1 MKKVVV
7 LLILS
12 MLYMSPTFG
21 YPPEYPYYQSDNI
34 MYYVFE
40 SEKTANVVTYYMEFR
55 VGWRPFIYRDA
66 VTIPETITYNRQ
78 VFRVTS
84 FSSSYPDYYS
94 CVSKITSLELPNTL
108 SSLGS
113 LAYSRIKSID
123 VPEALLG
130 ISDYGF
136 YGCYSLRDLVIPD
149 KVKTIGNY
157 AFANCIGLTHVH
169 LGKSVETIGEN
180 VFLNSDSLTSITVDE
195 ENPYFMVEDGVLYSK
210 DKRELLYCPKNF
222 SGIYRVAEEVKRI
235 GKSAFRNCNQL
246 TEIVLP
252 EGLEV
257 IGDTAFY
264 GCTQLKQISLPK
276 SVSQIGAYAYKGCPL
291 QGTLDLMNIKDIG
304 EGAFEGCTGLTSV
317 VLPENLLRIEASL
330 FQGCTGLTVVNI
342 PQCVTTIG
350 TSAFASCSRLQS
362 VSIPDEVERIEDYA
376 FKGCSNMKHL
386 AIGNSVKKIGVEAF
400 GECRRL
406 KSLSIPASVDS
417 ILSSFV
423 DCDSVSSLELKD
435 GNRPI
440 LIEGKCFNGG
450 NMMIDTLYIGRKISG
465 VPQFNECAYL
475 STLTVGSMILT
486 MQDVSGCK
494 NLSKVICLGATP
506 PEATMTTFSTVTLDG
521 TLVVPASAEEVYR
534 RTAPWRFF
542 YTIETFPDVAPTKLI
557 LDTESYQITRED
569 EALSLLATVYPEH
582 ATFSGLRWTSSNE
595 MVATVSET
603 GIVHSNKEGEADITV
618 SLNDGALTATCH
630 VSVHYVDA
638 VEEHEADQ
646 VSIYP
651 NPVDDMLHIEGVTT
665 GTSITLYDMTGR
677 LVLSDR
683 AYGGAMTFD
692 MSALK
697 RGVYLCRIQNKTYK
711 IVKR

>member
-1 MKKVVV
+1 M
-7 LLILS
+7 
-12 MLYMSPTFG
+12 
-21 YPPEYPYYQSDNI
+21 
-34 MYYVFE
+34 
-40 SEKTANVVTYYMEFR
+40 
-55 VGWRPFIYRDA
+55 
-66 VTIPETITYNRQ
+66 
-78 VFRVTS
+78 
-84 FSSSYPDYYS
+84 
-94 CVSKITSLELPNTL
+94 
-108 SSLGS
+108 
-113 LAYSRIKSID
+113 
-123 VPEALLG
+123 
-130 ISDYGF
+130 
-136 YGCYSLRDLVIPD
+136 
-149 KVKTIGNY
+149 
-157 AFANCIGLTHVH
+157 H

-195 ENPYFMVEDGVLYSK
+195 ENPYFMVDDGVLYSK

-342 PQCVTTIG
+342 PQCVTAIG

-362 VSIPDEVERIEDYA
+362 VAIPDEVERIEDYA

-386 AIGNSVKKIGVEAF
+386 AIGNSAKKIGVEAF

-494 NLSKVICLGATP
+494 DLSKVICLGATP

-542 YTIETFPDVAPTKLI
+542 YTIETFPDVAPAKLI

-569 EALSLLATVYPEH
+569 EVLSLLATVYPEH

-651 NPVDDMLHIEGVTT
+651 NPVDDMLHIDGVTT

-697 RGVYLCRIQNKTYK
+697 RGVYLCRIQNRTYK

>member
-1 MKKVVV
+1 M
-7 LLILS
+7 
-12 MLYMSPTFG
+12 
-21 YPPEYPYYQSDNI
+21 
-34 MYYVFE
+34 
-40 SEKTANVVTYYMEFR
+40 
-55 VGWRPFIYRDA
+55 
-66 VTIPETITYNRQ
+66 
-78 VFRVTS
+78 
-84 FSSSYPDYYS
+84 
-94 CVSKITSLELPNTL
+94 
-108 SSLGS
+108 
-113 LAYSRIKSID
+113 
-123 VPEALLG
+123 
-130 ISDYGF
+130 
-136 YGCYSLRDLVIPD
+136 
-149 KVKTIGNY
+149 
-157 AFANCIGLTHVH
+157 H

-195 ENPYFMVEDGVLYSK
+195 ENPYFMVDDGVLYSK

-362 VSIPDEVERIEDYA
+362 VAIPDEVERIEDYA

-494 NLSKVICLGATP
+494 DLSKVICLGATP

-542 YTIETFPDVAPTKLI
+542 YTIETFPDVAPAKLI

-569 EALSLLATVYPEH
+569 EVLSLLATVYPEH

-618 SLNDGALTATCH
+618 SLNDGALMATCH

-638 VEEHEADQ
+638 VEEHEADK

-651 NPVDDMLHIEGVTT
+651 NPVDDMLHIDGVTT

-697 RGVYLCRIQNKTYK
+697 RGVYLCRIQNRTYK

>member
-1 MKKVVV
+1 M
-7 LLILS
+7 
-12 MLYMSPTFG
+12 
-21 YPPEYPYYQSDNI
+21 
-34 MYYVFE
+34 
-40 SEKTANVVTYYMEFR
+40 
-55 VGWRPFIYRDA
+55 
-66 VTIPETITYNRQ
+66 
-78 VFRVTS
+78 
-84 FSSSYPDYYS
+84 
-94 CVSKITSLELPNTL
+94 
-108 SSLGS
+108 
-113 LAYSRIKSID
+113 
-123 VPEALLG
+123 
-130 ISDYGF
+130 
-136 YGCYSLRDLVIPD
+136 
-149 KVKTIGNY
+149 
-157 AFANCIGLTHVH
+157 H

-195 ENPYFMVEDGVLYSK
+195 ENPYFMVDDGVLYSK

-304 EGAFEGCTGLTSV
+304 EGAFEGCTGLASV

-342 PQCVTTIG
+342 PQCVTAIG

-362 VSIPDEVERIEDYA
+362 VAIPDEVERIEDYA

-494 NLSKVICLGATP
+494 DLSKVICLGATP

-542 YTIETFPDVAPTKLI
+542 YTIETFPDVAPAKLI

-569 EALSLLATVYPEH
+569 EVLSLLATVYPEH

-651 NPVDDMLHIEGVTT
+651 NPVDDMLHIDGVTT

-697 RGVYLCRIQNKTYK
+697 RGVYLCRIQNRTYK

>member
-1 MKKVVV
+1 M
-7 LLILS
+7 
-12 MLYMSPTFG
+12 
-21 YPPEYPYYQSDNI
+21 
-34 MYYVFE
+34 
-40 SEKTANVVTYYMEFR
+40 
-55 VGWRPFIYRDA
+55 
-66 VTIPETITYNRQ
+66 
-78 VFRVTS
+78 
-84 FSSSYPDYYS
+84 
-94 CVSKITSLELPNTL
+94 
-108 SSLGS
+108 
-113 LAYSRIKSID
+113 
-123 VPEALLG
+123 
-130 ISDYGF
+130 
-136 YGCYSLRDLVIPD
+136 
-149 KVKTIGNY
+149 
-157 AFANCIGLTHVH
+157 H

-195 ENPYFMVEDGVLYSK
+195 ENPYFMVDDGVLYSK

-330 FQGCTGLTVVNI
+330 FQLCTGLTVVNI

-362 VSIPDEVERIEDYA
+362 VAIPDEVERIEDYA

-494 NLSKVICLGATP
+494 DLSKVICLGATP

-542 YTIETFPDVAPTKLI
+542 YTIETFPDVAPAKLI

-569 EALSLLATVYPEH
+569 EVLSLLATVYPEH

-651 NPVDDMLHIEGVTT
+651 NPVDDMLHIDGVTT

-697 RGVYLCRIQNKTYK
+697 RGVYLCRIQNRTYK

>member
-1 MKKVVV
+1 M
-7 LLILS
+7 
-12 MLYMSPTFG
+12 
-21 YPPEYPYYQSDNI
+21 
-34 MYYVFE
+34 
-40 SEKTANVVTYYMEFR
+40 
-55 VGWRPFIYRDA
+55 
-66 VTIPETITYNRQ
+66 
-78 VFRVTS
+78 
-84 FSSSYPDYYS
+84 
-94 CVSKITSLELPNTL
+94 
-108 SSLGS
+108 
-113 LAYSRIKSID
+113 
-123 VPEALLG
+123 
-130 ISDYGF
+130 
-136 YGCYSLRDLVIPD
+136 
-149 KVKTIGNY
+149 
-157 AFANCIGLTHVH
+157 H

-195 ENPYFMVEDGVLYSK
+195 ENPYFMVDDGVLYSK

-342 PQCVTTIG
+342 PQCVTAIG

-362 VSIPDEVERIEDYA
+362 VAIPDEVERIEDYA

-494 NLSKVICLGATP
+494 DLSKVICLGATP

-542 YTIETFPDVAPTKLI
+542 YTIETFPDVAPAKLI

-569 EALSLLATVYPEH
+569 EVLSLLVTVYPEH

-651 NPVDDMLHIEGVTT
+651 NPVDDMLHIDGVTT

-697 RGVYLCRIQNKTYK
+697 RGVYLCRIQNRTYK

>member
-1 MKKVVV
+1 M
-7 LLILS
+7 
-12 MLYMSPTFG
+12 
-21 YPPEYPYYQSDNI
+21 
-34 MYYVFE
+34 
-40 SEKTANVVTYYMEFR
+40 
-55 VGWRPFIYRDA
+55 
-66 VTIPETITYNRQ
+66 
-78 VFRVTS
+78 
-84 FSSSYPDYYS
+84 
-94 CVSKITSLELPNTL
+94 
-108 SSLGS
+108 
-113 LAYSRIKSID
+113 
-123 VPEALLG
+123 
-130 ISDYGF
+130 
-136 YGCYSLRDLVIPD
+136 
-149 KVKTIGNY
+149 
-157 AFANCIGLTHVH
+157 H

-195 ENPYFMVEDGVLYSK
+195 ENPYFMVDDGVLYSK

-235 GKSAFRNCNQL
+235 SKSAFRNCNQL

-264 GCTQLKQISLPK
+264 GCTQLKRISLPK

-362 VSIPDEVERIEDYA
+362 VAIPDEVERIEDYA

-494 NLSKVICLGATP
+494 DLSKVICLGATP

-542 YTIETFPDVAPTKLI
+542 YTIETFPDVAPAKLI

-569 EALSLLATVYPEH
+569 EVLSLLATVYPEH

-651 NPVDDMLHIEGVTT
+651 NPVDDMLHIDGVTT

-683 AYGGAMTFD
+683 ASGGAMTFD

-697 RGVYLCRIQNKTYK
+697 RGVYLCRIQNRTYK

>member
-1 MKKVVV
+1 M
-7 LLILS
+7 
-12 MLYMSPTFG
+12 
-21 YPPEYPYYQSDNI
+21 
-34 MYYVFE
+34 
-40 SEKTANVVTYYMEFR
+40 
-55 VGWRPFIYRDA
+55 
-66 VTIPETITYNRQ
+66 
-78 VFRVTS
+78 
-84 FSSSYPDYYS
+84 
-94 CVSKITSLELPNTL
+94 
-108 SSLGS
+108 
-113 LAYSRIKSID
+113 
-123 VPEALLG
+123 
-130 ISDYGF
+130 
-136 YGCYSLRDLVIPD
+136 
-149 KVKTIGNY
+149 
-157 AFANCIGLTHVH
+157 H

-195 ENPYFMVEDGVLYSK
+195 ENPYFMVDDGVLYSK

-235 GKSAFRNCNQL
+235 SKSAFRNCNQL

-264 GCTQLKQISLPK
+264 GCTQLKRISLPK

-362 VSIPDEVERIEDYA
+362 VAIPDEVERIEDYA

-494 NLSKVICLGATP
+494 DLSKVICLGATP

-542 YTIETFPDVAPTKLI
+542 YTIETFPDVAPAKLI

-569 EALSLLATVYPEH
+569 EVLSLLATVYPEH

-651 NPVDDMLHIEGVTT
+651 NPVDDMLHIDGVTT

-697 RGVYLCRIQNKTYK
+697 RGVYLCRIQNRTYK

>member
-1 MKKVVV
+1 M
-7 LLILS
+7 
-12 MLYMSPTFG
+12 
-21 YPPEYPYYQSDNI
+21 
-34 MYYVFE
+34 
-40 SEKTANVVTYYMEFR
+40 
-55 VGWRPFIYRDA
+55 
-66 VTIPETITYNRQ
+66 
-78 VFRVTS
+78 
-84 FSSSYPDYYS
+84 
-94 CVSKITSLELPNTL
+94 
-108 SSLGS
+108 
-113 LAYSRIKSID
+113 
-123 VPEALLG
+123 
-130 ISDYGF
+130 
-136 YGCYSLRDLVIPD
+136 
-149 KVKTIGNY
+149 
-157 AFANCIGLTHVH
+157 H

-195 ENPYFMVEDGVLYSK
+195 ENPYFMVDDGVLYSK

-235 GKSAFRNCNQL
+235 SKSAFRNCNQL

-264 GCTQLKQISLPK
+264 GCTQLKRISLPK

-362 VSIPDEVERIEDYA
+362 VAIPDEVERIEDYA

-494 NLSKVICLGATP
+494 DLSKVICLGATP

-542 YTIETFPDVAPTKLI
+542 YTIETFPDVAPAKLI

-569 EALSLLATVYPEH
+569 EVLSLLATVYPEH

-651 NPVDDMLHIEGVTT
+651 NPVDDMLHIDGVIT

-697 RGVYLCRIQNKTYK
+697 RGVYLCRIQNRTYK

>member
-1 MKKVVV
+1 M
-7 LLILS
+7 
-12 MLYMSPTFG
+12 
-21 YPPEYPYYQSDNI
+21 
-34 MYYVFE
+34 
-40 SEKTANVVTYYMEFR
+40 
-55 VGWRPFIYRDA
+55 
-66 VTIPETITYNRQ
+66 
-78 VFRVTS
+78 
-84 FSSSYPDYYS
+84 
-94 CVSKITSLELPNTL
+94 
-108 SSLGS
+108 
-113 LAYSRIKSID
+113 
-123 VPEALLG
+123 
-130 ISDYGF
+130 
-136 YGCYSLRDLVIPD
+136 
-149 KVKTIGNY
+149 
-157 AFANCIGLTHVH
+157 H

-195 ENPYFMVEDGVLYSK
+195 ENPYFMVDDGVLYSK

-342 PQCVTTIG
+342 PQCVTAIG

-362 VSIPDEVERIEDYA
+362 VAIPDEVERIEDYA

-494 NLSKVICLGATP
+494 DLSKVICLGATP

-542 YTIETFPDVAPTKLI
+542 YTIETFPDVAPAKLI

-569 EALSLLATVYPEH
+569 EVLSLLATVYPEH

-651 NPVDDMLHIEGVTT
+651 NPVDDMLHIDGGTT

-697 RGVYLCRIQNKTYK
+697 RGVYLCRIQNRTYK

>member
-1 MKKVVV
+1 M
-7 LLILS
+7 
-12 MLYMSPTFG
+12 
-21 YPPEYPYYQSDNI
+21 
-34 MYYVFE
+34 
-40 SEKTANVVTYYMEFR
+40 
-55 VGWRPFIYRDA
+55 
-66 VTIPETITYNRQ
+66 
-78 VFRVTS
+78 
-84 FSSSYPDYYS
+84 
-94 CVSKITSLELPNTL
+94 
-108 SSLGS
+108 
-113 LAYSRIKSID
+113 
-123 VPEALLG
+123 
-130 ISDYGF
+130 
-136 YGCYSLRDLVIPD
+136 
-149 KVKTIGNY
+149 
-157 AFANCIGLTHVH
+157 H

-195 ENPYFMVEDGVLYSK
+195 ENPYFTVDDGVLYSK

-342 PQCVTTIG
+342 PQCVTAIG

-362 VSIPDEVERIEDYA
+362 VAIPDEVERIEDYA

-494 NLSKVICLGATP
+494 DLSKVICLGATP

-542 YTIETFPDVAPTKLI
+542 YTIETFPDVAPAKLI

-569 EALSLLATVYPEH
+569 EVLSLLATVYPEH

-651 NPVDDMLHIEGVTT
+651 NPVDDMLHIDGVTT

-697 RGVYLCRIQNKTYK
+697 RGVYLCRIQNRTYK

>member
-1 MKKVVV
+1 M
-7 LLILS
+7 
-12 MLYMSPTFG
+12 
-21 YPPEYPYYQSDNI
+21 
-34 MYYVFE
+34 
-40 SEKTANVVTYYMEFR
+40 
-55 VGWRPFIYRDA
+55 
-66 VTIPETITYNRQ
+66 
-78 VFRVTS
+78 
-84 FSSSYPDYYS
+84 
-94 CVSKITSLELPNTL
+94 
-108 SSLGS
+108 
-113 LAYSRIKSID
+113 
-123 VPEALLG
+123 
-130 ISDYGF
+130 
-136 YGCYSLRDLVIPD
+136 
-149 KVKTIGNY
+149 
-157 AFANCIGLTHVH
+157 H

-195 ENPYFMVEDGVLYSK
+195 ENPYFMVDDGVLYSK
-210 DKRELLYCPKNF
+210 DMRELLYCPKNF

-362 VSIPDEVERIEDYA
+362 VAIPDEVERIEDYA

-494 NLSKVICLGATP
+494 DLSKVICLGATP

-542 YTIETFPDVAPTKLI
+542 YTIETFPDVAPAKLI

-569 EALSLLATVYPEH
+569 EVLSLLATVYPEH

-651 NPVDDMLHIEGVTT
+651 NPVDDMLHIDGVTT

-697 RGVYLCRIQNKTYK
+697 RGVYLCRIQNRTYK

>member
-1 MKKVVV
+1 M
-7 LLILS
+7 
-12 MLYMSPTFG
+12 
-21 YPPEYPYYQSDNI
+21 
-34 MYYVFE
+34 
-40 SEKTANVVTYYMEFR
+40 
-55 VGWRPFIYRDA
+55 
-66 VTIPETITYNRQ
+66 
-78 VFRVTS
+78 
-84 FSSSYPDYYS
+84 
-94 CVSKITSLELPNTL
+94 
-108 SSLGS
+108 
-113 LAYSRIKSID
+113 
-123 VPEALLG
+123 
-130 ISDYGF
+130 
-136 YGCYSLRDLVIPD
+136 
-149 KVKTIGNY
+149 
-157 AFANCIGLTHVH
+157 H

-195 ENPYFMVEDGVLYSK
+195 ENPYFMVDDGVLYSK

-257 IGDTAFY
+257 IGDMALY

-342 PQCVTTIG
+342 PQCVTAIG

-362 VSIPDEVERIEDYA
+362 VAIPDEVERIEDYA

-494 NLSKVICLGATP
+494 DLSKVICLGATP

-542 YTIETFPDVAPTKLI
+542 YTIETFPDVAPAKLI

-569 EALSLLATVYPEH
+569 EVLSLLATVYPEH

-651 NPVDDMLHIEGVTT
+651 NPVDDMLHIDGVIT

-697 RGVYLCRIQNKTYK
+697 RGVYLCRIQNRTYK

>member
-1 MKKVVV
+1 MKKSSGVVDFV
-7 LLILS
+7 H
-12 MLYMSPTFG
+12 
-21 YPPEYPYYQSDNI
+21 
-34 MYYVFE
+34 
-40 SEKTANVVTYYMEFR
+40 VVH
-55 VGWRPFIYRDA
+55 
-66 VTIPETITYNRQ
+66 VT
-78 VFRVTS
+78 
-84 FSSSYPDYYS
+84 
-94 CVSKITSLELPNTL
+94 
-108 SSLGS
+108 
-113 LAYSRIKSID
+113 
-123 VPEALLG
+123 
-130 ISDYGF
+130 
-136 YGCYSLRDLVIPD
+136 
-149 KVKTIGNY
+149 Y

-195 ENPYFMVEDGVLYSK
+195 ENPYFMVDDGVLYSK

-342 PQCVTTIG
+342 PQCVTAIG

-362 VSIPDEVERIEDYA
+362 VAIPDEVERIEDYA

-494 NLSKVICLGATP
+494 DLSKVICLGATP

-542 YTIETFPDVAPTKLI
+542 YTIETFPDVAPAKLI

-569 EALSLLATVYPEH
+569 EVLSLLATVYPEH

-651 NPVDDMLHIEGVTT
+651 NPVDDMLHIDGVTT

-697 RGVYLCRIQNKTYK
+697 RGVYLCRIQNRTYK

>member
-1 MKKVVV
+1 M
-7 LLILS
+7 
-12 MLYMSPTFG
+12 
-21 YPPEYPYYQSDNI
+21 
-34 MYYVFE
+34 
-40 SEKTANVVTYYMEFR
+40 
-55 VGWRPFIYRDA
+55 
-66 VTIPETITYNRQ
+66 
-78 VFRVTS
+78 
-84 FSSSYPDYYS
+84 
-94 CVSKITSLELPNTL
+94 
-108 SSLGS
+108 
-113 LAYSRIKSID
+113 
-123 VPEALLG
+123 
-130 ISDYGF
+130 
-136 YGCYSLRDLVIPD
+136 
-149 KVKTIGNY
+149 
-157 AFANCIGLTHVH
+157 H

-195 ENPYFMVEDGVLYSK
+195 ENPYFMVDDGVLYSK

-362 VSIPDEVERIEDYA
+362 VAIPDEVERIEDYA

-494 NLSKVICLGATP
+494 DLSKVICLGATP

-542 YTIETFPDVAPTKLI
+542 YTIETFPDVAPAKLI

-569 EALSLLATVYPEH
+569 EVLSLLATVYPEH

-603 GIVHSNKEGEADITV
+603 GIVHSNKEGEADISV

-651 NPVDDMLHIEGVTT
+651 NPVDDMLHIDGVTT

-697 RGVYLCRIQNKTYK
+697 RGVYLCRIQNRTYK

>member
-1 MKKVVV
+1 M
-7 LLILS
+7 
-12 MLYMSPTFG
+12 
-21 YPPEYPYYQSDNI
+21 
-34 MYYVFE
+34 
-40 SEKTANVVTYYMEFR
+40 
-55 VGWRPFIYRDA
+55 
-66 VTIPETITYNRQ
+66 
-78 VFRVTS
+78 
-84 FSSSYPDYYS
+84 
-94 CVSKITSLELPNTL
+94 
-108 SSLGS
+108 
-113 LAYSRIKSID
+113 
-123 VPEALLG
+123 
-130 ISDYGF
+130 
-136 YGCYSLRDLVIPD
+136 
-149 KVKTIGNY
+149 
-157 AFANCIGLTHVH
+157 H

-195 ENPYFMVEDGVLYSK
+195 ENPYFMVDDGVLYSK

-235 GKSAFRNCNQL
+235 SKSAFRNCNQL

-362 VSIPDEVERIEDYA
+362 VAIPDEVERIEDYA

-494 NLSKVICLGATP
+494 DLSKVICLGATP

-542 YTIETFPDVAPTKLI
+542 YTIETFPDVAPAKLI

-569 EALSLLATVYPEH
+569 EVLSLLATVYPEH

-651 NPVDDMLHIEGVTT
+651 NPVDDMLHIDGVTT

-697 RGVYLCRIQNKTYK
+697 RGVYLCRIQNRTYK

>member
-1 MKKVVV
+1 M
-7 LLILS
+7 
-12 MLYMSPTFG
+12 
-21 YPPEYPYYQSDNI
+21 
-34 MYYVFE
+34 
-40 SEKTANVVTYYMEFR
+40 
-55 VGWRPFIYRDA
+55 
-66 VTIPETITYNRQ
+66 
-78 VFRVTS
+78 
-84 FSSSYPDYYS
+84 
-94 CVSKITSLELPNTL
+94 
-108 SSLGS
+108 
-113 LAYSRIKSID
+113 
-123 VPEALLG
+123 
-130 ISDYGF
+130 
-136 YGCYSLRDLVIPD
+136 
-149 KVKTIGNY
+149 
-157 AFANCIGLTHVH
+157 H

-195 ENPYFMVEDGVLYSK
+195 ENPYFMVDDGVLYSK

-342 PQCVTTIG
+342 PQCVTAIG

-362 VSIPDEVERIEDYA
+362 VAIPDEVERIEDYA

-494 NLSKVICLGATP
+494 DLSKVICLGATP

-542 YTIETFPDVAPTKLI
+542 YTIETFTDVAPAKLI

-569 EALSLLATVYPEH
+569 EVLSLLATVYPEH

-651 NPVDDMLHIEGVTT
+651 NPVDDMLHIDGVTT

-697 RGVYLCRIQNKTYK
+697 RGVYLCRIQNRTYK

>member
-1 MKKVVV
+1 M
-7 LLILS
+7 
-12 MLYMSPTFG
+12 
-21 YPPEYPYYQSDNI
+21 
-34 MYYVFE
+34 
-40 SEKTANVVTYYMEFR
+40 
-55 VGWRPFIYRDA
+55 
-66 VTIPETITYNRQ
+66 
-78 VFRVTS
+78 
-84 FSSSYPDYYS
+84 
-94 CVSKITSLELPNTL
+94 
-108 SSLGS
+108 
-113 LAYSRIKSID
+113 
-123 VPEALLG
+123 
-130 ISDYGF
+130 
-136 YGCYSLRDLVIPD
+136 
-149 KVKTIGNY
+149 
-157 AFANCIGLTHVH
+157 H

-195 ENPYFMVEDGVLYSK
+195 ENPYFMVDDGVLYSK

-342 PQCVTTIG
+342 PQCVTAIG

-362 VSIPDEVERIEDYA
+362 VAIPDEVERIEDYA

-494 NLSKVICLGATP
+494 DLSKVICLGATP

-542 YTIETFPDVAPTKLI
+542 YTIETFPDVAPAKLI

-697 RGVYLCRIQNKTYK
+697 RGVYLCRIQNRTYK

>member
-1 MKKVVV
+1 M
-7 LLILS
+7 
-12 MLYMSPTFG
+12 
-21 YPPEYPYYQSDNI
+21 
-34 MYYVFE
+34 
-40 SEKTANVVTYYMEFR
+40 
-55 VGWRPFIYRDA
+55 
-66 VTIPETITYNRQ
+66 
-78 VFRVTS
+78 
-84 FSSSYPDYYS
+84 
-94 CVSKITSLELPNTL
+94 
-108 SSLGS
+108 
-113 LAYSRIKSID
+113 
-123 VPEALLG
+123 
-130 ISDYGF
+130 
-136 YGCYSLRDLVIPD
+136 
-149 KVKTIGNY
+149 
-157 AFANCIGLTHVH
+157 H

-195 ENPYFMVEDGVLYSK
+195 ENPYFMVDDGVLYSK

-342 PQCVTTIG
+342 PQCVTAIG

-362 VSIPDEVERIEDYA
+362 VAIPDEVERIEDYA

-417 ILSSFV
+417 ILSSFA

-494 NLSKVICLGATP
+494 DLSKVICLGATP

-542 YTIETFPDVAPTKLI
+542 YTIETFPDVAPAKLI

-569 EALSLLATVYPEH
+569 EVLSLLATVYPEH

-651 NPVDDMLHIEGVTT
+651 NPVDDMLHIDGVTT

-697 RGVYLCRIQNKTYK
+697 RGVYLCRIQNRTYK

>member
-1 MKKVVV
+1 M
-7 LLILS
+7 
-12 MLYMSPTFG
+12 
-21 YPPEYPYYQSDNI
+21 
-34 MYYVFE
+34 
-40 SEKTANVVTYYMEFR
+40 
-55 VGWRPFIYRDA
+55 
-66 VTIPETITYNRQ
+66 
-78 VFRVTS
+78 
-84 FSSSYPDYYS
+84 
-94 CVSKITSLELPNTL
+94 
-108 SSLGS
+108 
-113 LAYSRIKSID
+113 
-123 VPEALLG
+123 
-130 ISDYGF
+130 
-136 YGCYSLRDLVIPD
+136 
-149 KVKTIGNY
+149 
-157 AFANCIGLTHVH
+157 H

-195 ENPYFMVEDGVLYSK
+195 ENPYFMVDDGVLYSK

-362 VSIPDEVERIEDYA
+362 VAIPDEVERIEDYA

-542 YTIETFPDVAPTKLI
+542 YTIETFPDVAPAKLI

-618 SLNDGALTATCH
+618 SLNDGALMATCH

-651 NPVDDMLHIEGVTT
+651 NPVDDMLHIDGVTT

-697 RGVYLCRIQNKTYK
+697 RGVYLCRIQNRTYK

>member
-1 MKKVVV
+1 M
-7 LLILS
+7 
-12 MLYMSPTFG
+12 
-21 YPPEYPYYQSDNI
+21 
-34 MYYVFE
+34 
-40 SEKTANVVTYYMEFR
+40 
-55 VGWRPFIYRDA
+55 
-66 VTIPETITYNRQ
+66 
-78 VFRVTS
+78 
-84 FSSSYPDYYS
+84 
-94 CVSKITSLELPNTL
+94 
-108 SSLGS
+108 
-113 LAYSRIKSID
+113 
-123 VPEALLG
+123 
-130 ISDYGF
+130 
-136 YGCYSLRDLVIPD
+136 
-149 KVKTIGNY
+149 
-157 AFANCIGLTHVH
+157 H

-195 ENPYFMVEDGVLYSK
+195 ENPYFMVDDGVLYSK

-362 VSIPDEVERIEDYA
+362 VAIPDEVERIEDYA

-542 YTIETFPDVAPTKLI
+542 YTIETFPDVAPAKLI

-651 NPVDDMLHIEGVTT
+651 NPVDDMLHIDGVTT

-697 RGVYLCRIQNKTYK
+697 RGVYLCRIQNRTYK

>member
-1 MKKVVV
+1 M
-7 LLILS
+7 
-12 MLYMSPTFG
+12 
-21 YPPEYPYYQSDNI
+21 
-34 MYYVFE
+34 
-40 SEKTANVVTYYMEFR
+40 
-55 VGWRPFIYRDA
+55 
-66 VTIPETITYNRQ
+66 
-78 VFRVTS
+78 
-84 FSSSYPDYYS
+84 
-94 CVSKITSLELPNTL
+94 
-108 SSLGS
+108 
-113 LAYSRIKSID
+113 
-123 VPEALLG
+123 
-130 ISDYGF
+130 
-136 YGCYSLRDLVIPD
+136 
-149 KVKTIGNY
+149 
-157 AFANCIGLTHVH
+157 H

-195 ENPYFMVEDGVLYSK
+195 ENPYFMVDDGVLYSK

-362 VSIPDEVERIEDYA
+362 VAIPDEVERIEDYA

-697 RGVYLCRIQNKTYK
+697 RGVYLCRIQNRTYK

>member
-1 MKKVVV
+1 M
-7 LLILS
+7 
-12 MLYMSPTFG
+12 
-21 YPPEYPYYQSDNI
+21 
-34 MYYVFE
+34 
-40 SEKTANVVTYYMEFR
+40 
-55 VGWRPFIYRDA
+55 
-66 VTIPETITYNRQ
+66 
-78 VFRVTS
+78 
-84 FSSSYPDYYS
+84 
-94 CVSKITSLELPNTL
+94 
-108 SSLGS
+108 
-113 LAYSRIKSID
+113 
-123 VPEALLG
+123 
-130 ISDYGF
+130 
-136 YGCYSLRDLVIPD
+136 
-149 KVKTIGNY
+149 
-157 AFANCIGLTHVH
+157 H

-195 ENPYFMVEDGVLYSK
+195 ENPYFMVDDGVLYSK

-276 SVSQIGAYAYKGCPL
+276 SVSQIGVYAYKGCPL

-342 PQCVTTIG
+342 PQCVTAIG

-362 VSIPDEVERIEDYA
+362 VAIPDEVERIEDYA

-494 NLSKVICLGATP
+494 DLSKVICLGATP

-542 YTIETFPDVAPTKLI
+542 YTIETFPDVAPAKLI

-569 EALSLLATVYPEH
+569 EVLSLLATVYPEH

-651 NPVDDMLHIEGVTT
+651 NPVDDMLHIDGVTT

-697 RGVYLCRIQNKTYK
+697 RGVYLCRIQNRTYK

>member
-1 MKKVVV
+1 M
-7 LLILS
+7 
-12 MLYMSPTFG
+12 
-21 YPPEYPYYQSDNI
+21 
-34 MYYVFE
+34 
-40 SEKTANVVTYYMEFR
+40 
-55 VGWRPFIYRDA
+55 
-66 VTIPETITYNRQ
+66 
-78 VFRVTS
+78 
-84 FSSSYPDYYS
+84 
-94 CVSKITSLELPNTL
+94 
-108 SSLGS
+108 
-113 LAYSRIKSID
+113 
-123 VPEALLG
+123 
-130 ISDYGF
+130 
-136 YGCYSLRDLVIPD
+136 
-149 KVKTIGNY
+149 
-157 AFANCIGLTHVH
+157 H

-195 ENPYFMVEDGVLYSK
+195 ENPYFMVDDGVLYSK

-342 PQCVTTIG
+342 PQCVTAIG
-350 TSAFASCSRLQS
+350 TSAFYECSRLQS
-362 VSIPDEVERIEDYA
+362 VAIPDEVERIEDYA

-494 NLSKVICLGATP
+494 DLSKVICLGATP

-542 YTIETFPDVAPTKLI
+542 YTIETFPDVAPAKLI

-569 EALSLLATVYPEH
+569 EVLSLLATVYPEH

-651 NPVDDMLHIEGVTT
+651 NPVDDMLHIDGVTT

-697 RGVYLCRIQNKTYK
+697 RGVYLCRIQNRTYK

>member
-1 MKKVVV
+1 M
-7 LLILS
+7 
-12 MLYMSPTFG
+12 
-21 YPPEYPYYQSDNI
+21 
-34 MYYVFE
+34 
-40 SEKTANVVTYYMEFR
+40 
-55 VGWRPFIYRDA
+55 
-66 VTIPETITYNRQ
+66 
-78 VFRVTS
+78 
-84 FSSSYPDYYS
+84 
-94 CVSKITSLELPNTL
+94 
-108 SSLGS
+108 
-113 LAYSRIKSID
+113 
-123 VPEALLG
+123 
-130 ISDYGF
+130 
-136 YGCYSLRDLVIPD
+136 
-149 KVKTIGNY
+149 
-157 AFANCIGLTHVH
+157 H

-195 ENPYFMVEDGVLYSK
+195 ENPYFMVDDGVLYSK

-362 VSIPDEVERIEDYA
+362 VAIPDEVERIEDYA

-494 NLSKVICLGATP
+494 DLSKVICLGATP

-542 YTIETFPDVAPTKLI
+542 YTIETFPDVAPAKLI

-569 EALSLLATVYPEH
+569 EVLSLLATVYPEH

-651 NPVDDMLHIEGVTT
+651 NPVDDMLQIDGVTT

-697 RGVYLCRIQNKTYK
+697 RGVYLCRIQNRTYK

>member
-1 MKKVVV
+1 M
-7 LLILS
+7 
-12 MLYMSPTFG
+12 
-21 YPPEYPYYQSDNI
+21 
-34 MYYVFE
+34 
-40 SEKTANVVTYYMEFR
+40 
-55 VGWRPFIYRDA
+55 
-66 VTIPETITYNRQ
+66 
-78 VFRVTS
+78 
-84 FSSSYPDYYS
+84 
-94 CVSKITSLELPNTL
+94 
-108 SSLGS
+108 
-113 LAYSRIKSID
+113 
-123 VPEALLG
+123 
-130 ISDYGF
+130 
-136 YGCYSLRDLVIPD
+136 
-149 KVKTIGNY
+149 
-157 AFANCIGLTHVH
+157 H

-195 ENPYFMVEDGVLYSK
+195 ENPYFMVDDGVLYSK

-235 GKSAFRNCNQL
+235 GKSAFRNCNHL

-342 PQCVTTIG
+342 PQCVTAIG
-350 TSAFASCSRLQS
+350 ISAFASCSRLQS
-362 VSIPDEVERIEDYA
+362 VAIPDEVERIEDYA

-494 NLSKVICLGATP
+494 DLSKVICLGATP

-542 YTIETFPDVAPTKLI
+542 YTIETFPDVAPAKLI

-569 EALSLLATVYPEH
+569 EVLSLLATVYPEH

-651 NPVDDMLHIEGVTT
+651 NPVDDMLHIDGVIT

-697 RGVYLCRIQNKTYK
+697 RGVYLCRIQNRTYK

>member
-1 MKKVVV
+1 M
-7 LLILS
+7 
-12 MLYMSPTFG
+12 
-21 YPPEYPYYQSDNI
+21 
-34 MYYVFE
+34 
-40 SEKTANVVTYYMEFR
+40 
-55 VGWRPFIYRDA
+55 
-66 VTIPETITYNRQ
+66 
-78 VFRVTS
+78 
-84 FSSSYPDYYS
+84 
-94 CVSKITSLELPNTL
+94 
-108 SSLGS
+108 
-113 LAYSRIKSID
+113 
-123 VPEALLG
+123 
-130 ISDYGF
+130 
-136 YGCYSLRDLVIPD
+136 
-149 KVKTIGNY
+149 
-157 AFANCIGLTHVH
+157 H

-195 ENPYFMVEDGVLYSK
+195 ENPYFMVDDGVLYSK

-362 VSIPDEVERIEDYA
+362 VAIPDEVERIEDYA

-494 NLSKVICLGATP
+494 DLSKVICLGATP

-521 TLVVPASAEEVYR
+521 TLVEPASAEEVYR

-542 YTIETFPDVAPTKLI
+542 YTIETFPDVAPAKLI

-569 EALSLLATVYPEH
+569 EVLSLLATVYPEH

-651 NPVDDMLHIEGVTT
+651 NPVDDMLHIDGVTT

-697 RGVYLCRIQNKTYK
+697 RGVYLCRIQNRTYK

>member
-1 MKKVVV
+1 
-7 LLILS
+7 
-12 MLYMSPTFG
+12 
-21 YPPEYPYYQSDNI
+21 
-34 MYYVFE
+34 
-40 SEKTANVVTYYMEFR
+40 
-55 VGWRPFIYRDA
+55 
-66 VTIPETITYNRQ
+66 
-78 VFRVTS
+78 
-84 FSSSYPDYYS
+84 
-94 CVSKITSLELPNTL
+94 
-108 SSLGS
+108 
-113 LAYSRIKSID
+113 
-123 VPEALLG
+123 
-130 ISDYGF
+130 
-136 YGCYSLRDLVIPD
+136 
-149 KVKTIGNY
+149 
-157 AFANCIGLTHVH
+157 VH

-195 ENPYFMVEDGVLYSK
+195 ENPYFMVDDGVLYSK

-235 GKSAFRNCNQL
+235 SKSAFRNCNQL

-264 GCTQLKQISLPK
+264 GCTQLKRISLPK

-362 VSIPDEVERIEDYA
+362 VAIPDEVERIEDYA

-494 NLSKVICLGATP
+494 DLSKVICLGATP

-542 YTIETFPDVAPTKLI
+542 YTIETFPDVAPAKLI

-569 EALSLLATVYPEH
+569 EVLSLLATVYPEH

-651 NPVDDMLHIEGVTT
+651 NPVDDMLHIDGVTT

-683 AYGGAMTFD
+683 ASGGAMTFD

-697 RGVYLCRIQNKTYK
+697 RGVYLCRIQNRTYK

>member
-1 MKKVVV
+1 M
-7 LLILS
+7 
-12 MLYMSPTFG
+12 
-21 YPPEYPYYQSDNI
+21 
-34 MYYVFE
+34 
-40 SEKTANVVTYYMEFR
+40 
-55 VGWRPFIYRDA
+55 
-66 VTIPETITYNRQ
+66 
-78 VFRVTS
+78 
-84 FSSSYPDYYS
+84 
-94 CVSKITSLELPNTL
+94 
-108 SSLGS
+108 
-113 LAYSRIKSID
+113 
-123 VPEALLG
+123 
-130 ISDYGF
+130 
-136 YGCYSLRDLVIPD
+136 
-149 KVKTIGNY
+149 
-157 AFANCIGLTHVH
+157 H

-195 ENPYFMVEDGVLYSK
+195 ENPYFMVDDGVLYSK

-235 GKSAFRNCNQL
+235 SKSAFRNCNQL

-264 GCTQLKQISLPK
+264 GCTQLKRISLPK

-362 VSIPDEVERIEDYA
+362 VAIPDEVERIEDYA

-494 NLSKVICLGATP
+494 DLSKVICLGATP

-542 YTIETFPDVAPTKLI
+542 YTIETFPDVAPAKLI

-569 EALSLLATVYPEH
+569 EVLSLLATVYPEH

-651 NPVDDMLHIEGVTT
+651 NPVDDMLHIDGVTT

-697 RGVYLCRIQNKTYK
+697 RGVYLCRIQNRTYK
-711 IVKR
+711 IVKRINAR

>member
-1 MKKVVV
+1 M
-7 LLILS
+7 
-12 MLYMSPTFG
+12 
-21 YPPEYPYYQSDNI
+21 
-34 MYYVFE
+34 
-40 SEKTANVVTYYMEFR
+40 
-55 VGWRPFIYRDA
+55 
-66 VTIPETITYNRQ
+66 
-78 VFRVTS
+78 
-84 FSSSYPDYYS
+84 
-94 CVSKITSLELPNTL
+94 
-108 SSLGS
+108 
-113 LAYSRIKSID
+113 
-123 VPEALLG
+123 
-130 ISDYGF
+130 
-136 YGCYSLRDLVIPD
+136 
-149 KVKTIGNY
+149 
-157 AFANCIGLTHVH
+157 H

-195 ENPYFMVEDGVLYSK
+195 ENPYFMVDDGVLYSK

-342 PQCVTTIG
+342 PQCVTAIG
-350 TSAFASCSRLQS
+350 TSVFASCSRLQS
-362 VSIPDEVERIEDYA
+362 VAIPDEVERIEDYA

-494 NLSKVICLGATP
+494 DLSKVICLGATP

-542 YTIETFPDVAPTKLI
+542 YTIETFPDVAPAKLI

-569 EALSLLATVYPEH
+569 EVLSLLATVYPEH

-651 NPVDDMLHIEGVTT
+651 NPVDDMLHIDGVTT

-697 RGVYLCRIQNKTYK
+697 RGVYLCRIQNRTYK

>member
-1 MKKVVV
+1 M
-7 LLILS
+7 
-12 MLYMSPTFG
+12 
-21 YPPEYPYYQSDNI
+21 
-34 MYYVFE
+34 
-40 SEKTANVVTYYMEFR
+40 
-55 VGWRPFIYRDA
+55 
-66 VTIPETITYNRQ
+66 
-78 VFRVTS
+78 
-84 FSSSYPDYYS
+84 
-94 CVSKITSLELPNTL
+94 
-108 SSLGS
+108 
-113 LAYSRIKSID
+113 
-123 VPEALLG
+123 
-130 ISDYGF
+130 
-136 YGCYSLRDLVIPD
+136 
-149 KVKTIGNY
+149 
-157 AFANCIGLTHVH
+157 H

-195 ENPYFMVEDGVLYSK
+195 ENPYFMVDDGVLYSK

-235 GKSAFRNCNQL
+235 SKSAFRNCNQL

-264 GCTQLKQISLPK
+264 GCTQLKRISLPK

-362 VSIPDEVERIEDYA
+362 VAIPDEVERIEDYA

-494 NLSKVICLGATP
+494 DLSKVICLGATP

-521 TLVVPASAEEVYR
+521 TLVVPASAEEVYH

-542 YTIETFPDVAPTKLI
+542 YTIETFPDVAPAKLI

-569 EALSLLATVYPEH
+569 EVLSLLATVYPEH

-651 NPVDDMLHIEGVTT
+651 NPVDDMLHIDGVTT

-697 RGVYLCRIQNKTYK
+697 RGVYLCRIQNRTYK

>member
-1 MKKVVV
+1 M
-7 LLILS
+7 
-12 MLYMSPTFG
+12 
-21 YPPEYPYYQSDNI
+21 
-34 MYYVFE
+34 
-40 SEKTANVVTYYMEFR
+40 
-55 VGWRPFIYRDA
+55 
-66 VTIPETITYNRQ
+66 
-78 VFRVTS
+78 
-84 FSSSYPDYYS
+84 
-94 CVSKITSLELPNTL
+94 
-108 SSLGS
+108 
-113 LAYSRIKSID
+113 
-123 VPEALLG
+123 
-130 ISDYGF
+130 
-136 YGCYSLRDLVIPD
+136 
-149 KVKTIGNY
+149 
-157 AFANCIGLTHVH
+157 H

-195 ENPYFMVEDGVLYSK
+195 ENPYFMVDDGVLYSK

-222 SGIYRVAEEVKRI
+222 LGIYRVAEEVKRI

-342 PQCVTTIG
+342 PQCVTAIG

-362 VSIPDEVERIEDYA
+362 VAIPDEVERIEDYA

-494 NLSKVICLGATP
+494 DLSKVICLGATP

-542 YTIETFPDVAPTKLI
+542 YTIETFPDVAPAKLI

-569 EALSLLATVYPEH
+569 EVLSLLATVYPEH

-651 NPVDDMLHIEGVTT
+651 NPVDDMLHIDGVTT

-697 RGVYLCRIQNKTYK
+697 RGVYLCRIQNRTYK

>member
-1 MKKVVV
+1 M
-7 LLILS
+7 
-12 MLYMSPTFG
+12 
-21 YPPEYPYYQSDNI
+21 
-34 MYYVFE
+34 
-40 SEKTANVVTYYMEFR
+40 
-55 VGWRPFIYRDA
+55 
-66 VTIPETITYNRQ
+66 
-78 VFRVTS
+78 
-84 FSSSYPDYYS
+84 
-94 CVSKITSLELPNTL
+94 
-108 SSLGS
+108 
-113 LAYSRIKSID
+113 
-123 VPEALLG
+123 
-130 ISDYGF
+130 
-136 YGCYSLRDLVIPD
+136 
-149 KVKTIGNY
+149 
-157 AFANCIGLTHVH
+157 H

-195 ENPYFMVEDGVLYSK
+195 ENPYFMVDDGVLYSK

-362 VSIPDEVERIEDYA
+362 VAIPDEVERIEDYA

-494 NLSKVICLGATP
+494 DLSKVICLGATP

-542 YTIETFPDVAPTKLI
+542 YTIETFPDVAPAKLI

-569 EALSLLATVYPEH
+569 EVLSLLATVYPEH

-651 NPVDDMLHIEGVTT
+651 NPVDDMLHIDGVTT

-683 AYGGAMTFD
+683 AYGGAITFD

-697 RGVYLCRIQNKTYK
+697 RGVYLCRIQNRTYK

>member
-1 MKKVVV
+1 M
-7 LLILS
+7 
-12 MLYMSPTFG
+12 
-21 YPPEYPYYQSDNI
+21 
-34 MYYVFE
+34 
-40 SEKTANVVTYYMEFR
+40 
-55 VGWRPFIYRDA
+55 
-66 VTIPETITYNRQ
+66 
-78 VFRVTS
+78 
-84 FSSSYPDYYS
+84 
-94 CVSKITSLELPNTL
+94 
-108 SSLGS
+108 
-113 LAYSRIKSID
+113 
-123 VPEALLG
+123 
-130 ISDYGF
+130 
-136 YGCYSLRDLVIPD
+136 
-149 KVKTIGNY
+149 
-157 AFANCIGLTHVH
+157 H

-195 ENPYFMVEDGVLYSK
+195 ENPYFMVDDGVLYSK

-362 VSIPDEVERIEDYA
+362 VAIPDEVERIEDYA

-494 NLSKVICLGATP
+494 DLSKVICLGATP

-542 YTIETFPDVAPTKLI
+542 YTIETFPDVAPAKLI
-557 LDTESYQITRED
+557 LDTESYQIARED
-569 EALSLLATVYPEH
+569 EVLYLLATVYPEH

-651 NPVDDMLHIEGVTT
+651 NPVDDMLHIDGVTT

-697 RGVYLCRIQNKTYK
+697 RGVYLCRIQNRTYK

>member
-1 MKKVVV
+1 M
-7 LLILS
+7 
-12 MLYMSPTFG
+12 
-21 YPPEYPYYQSDNI
+21 
-34 MYYVFE
+34 
-40 SEKTANVVTYYMEFR
+40 
-55 VGWRPFIYRDA
+55 
-66 VTIPETITYNRQ
+66 
-78 VFRVTS
+78 
-84 FSSSYPDYYS
+84 
-94 CVSKITSLELPNTL
+94 
-108 SSLGS
+108 
-113 LAYSRIKSID
+113 
-123 VPEALLG
+123 
-130 ISDYGF
+130 
-136 YGCYSLRDLVIPD
+136 
-149 KVKTIGNY
+149 
-157 AFANCIGLTHVH
+157 H

-195 ENPYFMVEDGVLYSK
+195 ENPYFMVDDGVLYSK

-276 SVSQIGAYAYKGCPL
+276 SVSQIGTYAYKGCPL

-342 PQCVTTIG
+342 PQCVTAIG
-350 TSAFASCSRLQS
+350 ISAFASCSRLQS
-362 VSIPDEVERIEDYA
+362 VAIPDEVERIEDYA

-494 NLSKVICLGATP
+494 DLSKVICLGATP
-506 PEATMTTFSTVTLDG
+506 PEATMTTFSTVTLDS

-542 YTIETFPDVAPTKLI
+542 YTIETFPDVAPAKLI

-569 EALSLLATVYPEH
+569 EVLSLLATVYPEH

-651 NPVDDMLHIEGVTT
+651 NPVDDMLHIDGVTT

-697 RGVYLCRIQNKTYK
+697 RGVYLCRIQNRTYK

>member
-1 MKKVVV
+1 M
-7 LLILS
+7 
-12 MLYMSPTFG
+12 
-21 YPPEYPYYQSDNI
+21 
-34 MYYVFE
+34 
-40 SEKTANVVTYYMEFR
+40 
-55 VGWRPFIYRDA
+55 
-66 VTIPETITYNRQ
+66 
-78 VFRVTS
+78 
-84 FSSSYPDYYS
+84 
-94 CVSKITSLELPNTL
+94 
-108 SSLGS
+108 
-113 LAYSRIKSID
+113 
-123 VPEALLG
+123 
-130 ISDYGF
+130 
-136 YGCYSLRDLVIPD
+136 
-149 KVKTIGNY
+149 
-157 AFANCIGLTHVH
+157 H

-195 ENPYFMVEDGVLYSK
+195 ENPYFMVDDGVLYSK

-342 PQCVTTIG
+342 PQCVTAIG
-350 TSAFASCSRLQS
+350 ISAFASCSRLQS
-362 VSIPDEVERIEDYA
+362 VAIPDEVERIEDYA

-494 NLSKVICLGATP
+494 DLSKVICLGATP

-521 TLVVPASAEEVYR
+521 TLVVPASAEEGYR

-542 YTIETFPDVAPTKLI
+542 YTIETFPDVAPAKLI

-569 EALSLLATVYPEH
+569 EVLSLLATVYPEH

-651 NPVDDMLHIEGVTT
+651 NPVDDMLHIDGVIT

-697 RGVYLCRIQNKTYK
+697 RGVYLCRIQNRTYK

>member
-1 MKKVVV
+1 M
-7 LLILS
+7 
-12 MLYMSPTFG
+12 
-21 YPPEYPYYQSDNI
+21 
-34 MYYVFE
+34 
-40 SEKTANVVTYYMEFR
+40 
-55 VGWRPFIYRDA
+55 
-66 VTIPETITYNRQ
+66 
-78 VFRVTS
+78 
-84 FSSSYPDYYS
+84 
-94 CVSKITSLELPNTL
+94 
-108 SSLGS
+108 
-113 LAYSRIKSID
+113 
-123 VPEALLG
+123 
-130 ISDYGF
+130 
-136 YGCYSLRDLVIPD
+136 
-149 KVKTIGNY
+149 
-157 AFANCIGLTHVH
+157 H

-195 ENPYFMVEDGVLYSK
+195 ENPYFMVDDGVLYSK

-362 VSIPDEVERIEDYA
+362 VAIPDEVERIEDYA

-494 NLSKVICLGATP
+494 DLSKVICLGATP

-542 YTIETFPDVAPTKLI
+542 YTIETFPDVAPAKLI

-569 EALSLLATVYPEH
+569 EVLSLLATVYPEH

-651 NPVDDMLHIEGVTT
+651 NPVDDMLHIDGVTT

-697 RGVYLCRIQNKTYK
+697 RGVYFCRIQNRTYK

>member
-1 MKKVVV
+1 
-7 LLILS
+7 
-12 MLYMSPTFG
+12 
-21 YPPEYPYYQSDNI
+21 
-34 MYYVFE
+34 
-40 SEKTANVVTYYMEFR
+40 MEFR
-55 VGWRPFIYRDA
+55 VGWRPFVYRDA

-123 VPEALLG
+123 LPEALLG

-195 ENPYFMVEDGVLYSK
+195 ENPYFMVDDGVLYSK

-342 PQCVTTIG
+342 PQCVTAIG
-350 TSAFASCSRLQS
+350 ISAFASCSRLQS
-362 VSIPDEVERIEDYA
+362 VAIPDEVERIEDYA

-494 NLSKVICLGATP
+494 DLSKVICLGATP

-542 YTIETFPDVAPTKLI
+542 YTIETFLMWPLQ
-557 LDTESYQITRED
+557 S
-569 EALSLLATVYPEH
+569 
-582 ATFSGLRWTSSNE
+582 
-595 MVATVSET
+595 
-603 GIVHSNKEGEADITV
+603 
-618 SLNDGALTATCH
+618 
-630 VSVHYVDA
+630 
-638 VEEHEADQ
+638 
-646 VSIYP
+646 
-651 NPVDDMLHIEGVTT
+651 
-665 GTSITLYDMTGR
+665 
-677 LVLSDR
+677 
-683 AYGGAMTFD
+683 
-692 MSALK
+692 
-697 RGVYLCRIQNKTYK
+697 
-711 IVKR
+711 

>member
-1 MKKVVV
+1 M
-7 LLILS
+7 
-12 MLYMSPTFG
+12 
-21 YPPEYPYYQSDNI
+21 
-34 MYYVFE
+34 
-40 SEKTANVVTYYMEFR
+40 
-55 VGWRPFIYRDA
+55 
-66 VTIPETITYNRQ
+66 
-78 VFRVTS
+78 
-84 FSSSYPDYYS
+84 
-94 CVSKITSLELPNTL
+94 
-108 SSLGS
+108 
-113 LAYSRIKSID
+113 
-123 VPEALLG
+123 
-130 ISDYGF
+130 
-136 YGCYSLRDLVIPD
+136 
-149 KVKTIGNY
+149 
-157 AFANCIGLTHVH
+157 
-169 LGKSVETIGEN
+169 EN

-195 ENPYFMVEDGVLYSK
+195 ENPYFMVDDGVLYSK

-342 PQCVTTIG
+342 PQCVTAIG

-362 VSIPDEVERIEDYA
+362 VAIPDEVERIEDYA

-494 NLSKVICLGATP
+494 DLSKVICLGATP

-542 YTIETFPDVAPTKLI
+542 YTIETFPDVAPAKLI

-569 EALSLLATVYPEH
+569 EVLSLLATVYPEH

-651 NPVDDMLHIEGVTT
+651 NPVDDMLHIDGVTT

-697 RGVYLCRIQNKTYK
+697 RGVYLCRIQNRTYK